1 MPRTATRPKAEPRT
15 QPAQLPATG
24 YVRIAQLIP
33 GVLPFSQATLWR
45 MVKRK
50 TFPAP
55 VKLSENITAWDVVK
69 VRAWLESRA
78 EGQAA

>member
-15 QPAQLPATG
+15 QSAQLPATG

-55 VKLSENITAWDVVK
+55 VKLSENITAWDVAK